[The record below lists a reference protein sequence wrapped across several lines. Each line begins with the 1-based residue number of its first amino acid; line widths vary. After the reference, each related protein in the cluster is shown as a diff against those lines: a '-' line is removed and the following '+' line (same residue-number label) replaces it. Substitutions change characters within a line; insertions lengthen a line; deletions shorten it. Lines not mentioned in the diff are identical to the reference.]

1 MYNIL
6 SYGLEKS
13 QNTQEGEVK
22 FSTNTSNEMLTGLD
36 SNNVDS
42 LTVPLCTAT

>member
-1 MYNIL
+1 MHNIL
-6 SYGLEKS
+6 SYELEKS

-22 FSTNTSNEMLTGLD
+22 FSTNTSNVILTGLD
-36 SNNVDS
+36 SNDADS